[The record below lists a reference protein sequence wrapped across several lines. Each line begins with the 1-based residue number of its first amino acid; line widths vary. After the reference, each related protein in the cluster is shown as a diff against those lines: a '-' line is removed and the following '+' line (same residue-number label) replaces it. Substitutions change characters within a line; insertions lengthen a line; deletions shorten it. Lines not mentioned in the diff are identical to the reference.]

1 VAVRTRSLAAA
12 AASVALLT
20 VLARVAGF
28 GRLFAFSQTVGDT
41 CLGTAY
47 QTANQVPNVL
57 FEVVAGGA
65 LAGVLV
71 PLLSARLA
79 SGDPAERAAA
89 SRTASAALT
98 WSVTVLVVVAAA
110 TALLARPVMRLL
122 LGDAG
127 DADGACGPDL
137 LRTGV
142 AMLWVFLPQVPLYAV
157 AIVFAGVLQAQQRF
171 TAPAA
176 APLVSS
182 LVVGVAYLVTGAL
195 VPVAVVASG
204 DLDAVPGTA
213 LAVLA
218 GGTTLGVLA
227 LAATHAPALRSAV
240 VWRPT
245 WRPAPG
251 DGTRLRSLALSGLA
265 VVLAQQVV
273 AVVVTRLTNDTAGA
287 GAVNR
292 WSYAWALFLLPYA
305 VLAVPVATAVFPRLS
320 RAAGA
325 EFADLAARASRTVVL
340 ASSLGAAVLVAV
352 AGPVAVVFVSSRV
365 GSGRTSDLSS
375 ALVVFA
381 PGLLGYGL
389 LALLTRALYSAGR
402 GRAAATGTVAGW
414 GLVLVAAVVLASV
427 LPGSRVVTAVAA
439 AHTLGLTLAAVLLT
453 RSLRVQAGRE
463 AVAGLPRAVLAGLAA
478 GLAGAAAGTGL
489 ARALPA
495 TSTPGAIGVGVLAA
509 VVAALAW
516 VVVLRLLD
524 ARDLRVLTGSARAVV
539 RGGRP

>member
-1 VAVRTRSLAAA
+1 MRTRSLAAA

-20 VLARVAGF
+20 VLARAAGF
-28 GRLFAFSQTVGDT
+28 GRLLAFSQTVGDT
-41 CLGTAY
+41 CFGTAY
-47 QTANQVPNVL
+47 QTANLVPNVL

-98 WSVTVLVVVAAA
+98 WSVSVLVVVAAA
-110 TALLARPVMRLL
+110 TALFAAPVMRLL
-122 LGDAG
+122 LGG
-127 DADGACGPDL
+127 ADGECGPEL

-142 AMLWVFLPQVPLYAV
+142 LMLWVFLPQVPLYAV

-182 LVVGVAYLVTGAL
+182 LVVGVAYLVVGVL
-195 VPVAVVASG
+195 VPAAVVRAG
-204 DLDAVPGTA
+204 DLDAVPGAA

-218 GGTTLGVLA
+218 GGTTLGVVA

-240 VWRPT
+240 TWRPA

-251 DGTRLRSLALSGLA
+251 DGARLRSLALSGLA

-273 AVVVTRLTNDTAGA
+273 TVVVVRLTNDTADP

-325 EFADLAARASRTVVL
+325 EFAELVARAARTVVVVC
-340 ASSLGAAVLVAV
+340 SLGAAVLVAV

-365 GSGRTSDLSS
+365 GSGRTSDLST

-389 LALLTRALYSAGR
+389 LALLTRALYSTGR

-414 GLVLVAAVVLASV
+414 GLVLVAAVVLTAV
-427 LPGSRVVTAVAA
+427 LPDDAVVTAVAA
-439 AHTLGLTLAAVLLT
+439 AHTLGLSLAALLLA
-453 RSLRVQAGRE
+453 RSLRAQAGPA
-463 AVAGLPRAVLAGLAA
+463 AVAGVPR
-478 GLAGAAAGTGL
+478 
-489 ARALPA
+489 
-495 TSTPGAIGVGVLAA
+495 
-509 VVAALAW
+509 AALA
-516 VVVLRLLD
+516 
-524 ARDLRVLTGSARAVV
+524 
-539 RGGRP
+539 